1 MVILGRRMF
10 MEIIA
15 LVTARSGSKGI
26 PDKNIKKIGGHSLLE
41 WSIKST
47 LKSSEVTKVFLSTD
61 SVEYAKL
68 GESFGA
74 IVPFLRPAELASDT
88 AVDLDVFKHF
98 LTEIKELPEAIVHIR
113 PTTPLR
119 NPQIINDAVI
129 NYMKLKNEITSLRS
143 VHEMSESA
151 YKTFEV
157 SDQGLLKSIASVAD
171 GDKANLPRQAFP
183 KTYQAN
189 GYVDVLNPEFIL
201 KEHKLHGDKIFAF
214 KTPVVTEVDTLSDLE
229 YLNWEVQQ
237 NKELVKLVFG
247 DN

>member
-1 MVILGRRMF
+1 MDVF
-10 MEIIA
+10 A
-15 LVTARSGSKGI
+15 LVTARSGSKGV
-26 PDKNIKKIGGHSLLE
+26 PDKNLKQIGNHSLLE
-41 WSIKST
+41 WSIKSA
-47 LKSSEVTKVFLSTD
+47 LKSSEVKKVFLSTD
-61 SVEYAKL
+61 SPEYAKL

-74 IVPFLRPAELASDT
+74 IVPFLRPEELASDT
-88 AVDLDVFKHF
+88 AVDLDVIKHF
-98 LTEIKELPEAIVHIR
+98 LTEIKESPDAIVHIR

-119 NPQIINDAVI
+119 NPQIISDAVI
-129 NYMKLKNEITSLRS
+129 KFMKLKSEITSLRS

-157 SDQGLLKSIASVAD
+157 SDQGLLKPIASVAD

-214 KTPVVTEVDTLSDLE
+214 KTPVVTEVDSLTDLE

>member
-1 MVILGRRMF
+1 MDVF
-10 MEIIA
+10 A

-26 PDKNIKKIGGHSLLE
+26 PDKNLKQLGNHSLLE

-98 LTEIKELPEAIVHIR
+98 LTEIKELPQAIVHIR

-119 NPQIINDAVI
+119 NPEIISNAVT
-129 NYMKLKNEITSLRS
+129 NFLKLKSEITSLRS

>member
-1 MVILGRRMF
+1 MDVF
-10 MEIIA
+10 A

-26 PDKNIKKIGGHSLLE
+26 PGKNLKQIGNHSLLE
-41 WSIKST
+41 WSIKSA
-47 LKSSEVTKVFLSTD
+47 LKSSQVTKVFLSTD
-61 SVEYAKL
+61 SAEYAKL
-68 GESFGA
+68 GESSGA

-88 AVDLDVFKHF
+88 SVDLDVFKHF
-98 LTEIKELPEAIVHIR
+98 LNGIKEFPQVIVHIR

-119 NPQIINDAVI
+119 NPQIIGDAVKKFI
-129 NYMKLKNEITSLRS
+129 ELKKEITSLRS

-157 SDQGLLKSIASVAD
+157 SAQGLLKPIASVSD
-171 GDKANLPRQAFP
+171 GEKANLPRQTFP

-214 KTPVVTEVDTLSDLE
+214 KTPVVTEVDSLSDLE

-237 NKELVKLVFG
+237 NQELVKLVFG

>member
-1 MVILGRRMF
+1 MDVF
-10 MEIIA
+10 A
-15 LVTARSGSKGI
+15 LITARSGSKGI
-26 PDKNIKKIGGHSLLE
+26 PDKNLKLIGNHSLLE
-41 WSIKST
+41 WSIKCA
-47 LKSSEVTKVFLSTD
+47 LKSSQVTKVFLSTD
-61 SVEYAKL
+61 SAEYGKL

-98 LTEIKELPEAIVHIR
+98 LTEIKELPQAIVHIR

-119 NPQIINDAVI
+119 NPQIINDAVDKF
-129 NYMKLKNEITSLRS
+129 MELKKEITSLRS

-157 SDQGLLKSIASVAD
+157 SDQGLLKPIESVSD
-171 GDKANLPRQAFP
+171 GEKANLPRQAFP

-201 KEHKLHGDKIFAF
+201 NEHKLHGDKIFAF
-214 KTPVVTEVDTLSDLE
+214 KTPVVTEVDSLSDLG

-237 NKELVKLVFG
+237 NQELVKLVFG

>member
-1 MVILGRRMF
+1 
-10 MEIIA
+10 MEVCA

-26 PDKNIKKIGGHSLLE
+26 PDKNLKQIGNHSLLE
-41 WSIKST
+41 WSIKSA
-47 LKSSEVTKVFLSTD
+47 LKSSQVTEVFLSTD
-61 SVEYAKL
+61 SVDYAKL

-74 IVPFLRPAELASDT
+74 IVPFLRPTELASDT

-98 LTEIKELPEAIVHIR
+98 LTKIKELPKAIVHIR

-119 NPQIINDAVI
+119 NPQIISDAVI
-129 NYMKLKNEITSLRS
+129 KFMELKNEITSLRS